1 MNKQFL
7 KENKWTLLP
16 AMLNTMAV
24 LYGTLNLA
32 ENIKE
37 MTGGDNECN

>member
-7 KENKWTLLP
+7 KENKWTLL
-16 AMLNTMAV
+16 AATLNTIVV
-24 LYGTLNLA
+24 LYGTRNLV

-37 MTGGDNECN
+37 LKGVK

>member
-7 KENKWTLLP
+7 KENKWTLLI
-16 AMLNTMAV
+16 ATINTIGV
-24 LYGTLNLA
+24 YYNTKNLV

-37 MTGGDNECN
+37 LKGGK

>member
-7 KENKWTLLP
+7 KDNKWTLLA

-37 MTGGDNECN
+37 MTGGK

>member
-7 KENKWTLLP
+7 KENKWTLLA

-24 LYGTLNLA
+24 LYGTRNLV

-37 MTGGDNECN
+37 LKVGK